1 MKGTHMALTPDD
13 LLTKRFEETRF
24 RDGYDQEEVD
34 DFLDEIATQWREL
47 IAERDRLAAEVEQLK
62 SGGAEAAPAAPE
74 AAEQQ
79 PAADQDAAAE
89 QAAVIDAGESSK
101 QEFSPSADSSASLL
115 AMAQRLHDEHV
126 HAGET
131 RRDELIAD
139 AEAQRDQLVA
149 TAEANAQKINDD
161 AQLRKQELSDEF
173 DATKRDLEK
182 KRTDL
187 QEKIDELKSF
197 ERDYRLRLRGYIES
211 QLRDLDRTSSLGNV
225 ADDDAS

>member
-1 MKGTHMALTPDD
+1 MALTPDD

-34 DFLDEIATQWREL
+34 DFLDEIASQWREL

-62 SGGAEAAPAAPE
+62 SG
-74 AAEQQ
+74 
-79 PAADQDAAAE
+79 DAAAE
-89 QAAVIDAGESSK
+89 PLEAAEAEQEPAEAQAAVIDAGSSPK

-126 HAGET
+126 QAGET

-139 AEAQRDQLVA
+139 AEAQRDELVSA
-149 TAEANAQKINDD
+149 AEANAQKINDD
-161 AQLRKQELSDEF
+161 AQTRKQQLAAEF
-173 DATKRDLEK
+173 DATKRDLEQ
-182 KRTDL
+182 KRSDL

-225 ADDDAS
+225 AEDDAS

>member
-1 MKGTHMALTPDD
+1 MALTPDD

-34 DFLDEIATQWREL
+34 DFLDEIASQWREL

-62 SGGAEAAPAAPE
+62 SGAEA
-74 AAEQQ
+74 Q
-79 PAADQDAAAE
+79 PAAEPAAASEAAE
-89 QAAVIDAGESSK
+89 QAAVIDAGASPK
-101 QEFSPSADSSASLL
+101 PEFTPSADSSASLL

-126 HAGET
+126 QAGET

-139 AEAQRDQLVA
+139 AEAQRDELVSA
-149 TAEANAQKINDD
+149 AEANAQKINDD
-161 AQLRKQELSDEF
+161 AQARKQQLVAEF
-173 DATKRDLEK
+173 DATKRDLEQ
-182 KRTDL
+182 KRSDL

-225 ADDDAS
+225 AEDDAS

>member
-1 MKGTHMALTPDD
+1 MALSPDD

-34 DFLDEIATQWREL
+34 DYLDEIATQWRRL

-62 SGGAEAAPAAPE
+62 QGGAQPAAAEAPAAADEAQQSE
-74 AAEQQ
+74 AAQSAGLVEGSG
-79 PAADQDAAAE
+79 AA
-89 QAAVIDAGESSK
+89 SN
-101 QEFSPSADSSASLL
+101 EFSPSADSSASLL

-126 HAGET
+126 MSGEI
-131 RRDELIAD
+131 RRDELISE
-139 AEAQRDQLVA
+139 AEGKRDLLISG
-149 TAEANAQKINDD
+149 AEANAQKINDD
-161 AQLRKQELSDEF
+161 AQARKKQLAEEF
-173 DATKRDLEK
+173 EVTKGDLEQQ
-182 KRTDL
+182 RSDL

-225 ADDDAS
+225 AEGDDTAADS

>member
-1 MKGTHMALTPDD
+1 MALSPDD

-34 DFLDEIATQWREL
+34 DYLDEIATQWREL

-62 SGGAEAAPAAPE
+62 QGGAQPAAAEAPAAADEAQQSE
-74 AAEQQ
+74 AAQSAGLVEGSG
-79 PAADQDAAAE
+79 AA
-89 QAAVIDAGESSK
+89 SN
-101 QEFSPSADSSASLL
+101 EFSPSADSSASLL

-126 HAGET
+126 MAGEI
-131 RRDELIAD
+131 RRDELISE
-139 AEAQRDQLVA
+139 AEGKRDLLISG
-149 TAEANAQKINDD
+149 AEANAQKINDD
-161 AQLRKQELSDEF
+161 AQARKKQLAEEF
-173 DATKRDLEK
+173 EVTKGDLEQQ
-182 KRTDL
+182 RSDL

-225 ADDDAS
+225 AEGDDTAADS

>member
-1 MKGTHMALTPDD
+1 MALSPDD

-34 DFLDEIATQWREL
+34 DYLDEIATQWREL

-62 SGGAEAAPAAPE
+62 QGGAQPAAAEAPAAADEAQQSE
-74 AAEQQ
+74 AAQSAGLVEGSG
-79 PAADQDAAAE
+79 AA
-89 QAAVIDAGESSK
+89 SN
-101 QEFSPSADSSASLL
+101 EFSPSADSSASLL

-126 HAGET
+126 MSGEI
-131 RRDELIAD
+131 RRDELISE
-139 AEAQRDQLVA
+139 AEGKRDLLISG
-149 TAEANAQKINDD
+149 AEANAQKINDD
-161 AQLRKQELSDEF
+161 AQARKKQLAEEF
-173 DATKRDLEK
+173 EVTKGDLEQQ
-182 KRTDL
+182 RSDL

-225 ADDDAS
+225 AEGDDTAADS

>member
-1 MKGTHMALTPDD
+1 MALTPDD

-34 DFLDEIATQWREL
+34 DYLDEIATQWREL

-62 SGGAEAAPAAPE
+62 QGGAQPAAADAPAQAQQPEAAQSAPVIEGSAAPAS
-74 AAEQQ
+74 
-79 PAADQDAAAE
+79 D
-89 QAAVIDAGESSK
+89 
-101 QEFSPSADSSASLL
+101 FSPSADSSASLL

-126 HAGET
+126 LSGET
-131 RRDELIAD
+131 RRDELIAE
-139 AEAQRDQLVA
+139 AENKRDQLISG
-149 TAEANAQKINDD
+149 AEANAQKINDD
-161 AQLRKQELSDEF
+161 AQARKKQLADEF
-173 DATKRDLEK
+173 EVTKSDLEQ
-182 KRTDL
+182 KRSDL

-225 ADDDAS
+225 AEGDDSSDS